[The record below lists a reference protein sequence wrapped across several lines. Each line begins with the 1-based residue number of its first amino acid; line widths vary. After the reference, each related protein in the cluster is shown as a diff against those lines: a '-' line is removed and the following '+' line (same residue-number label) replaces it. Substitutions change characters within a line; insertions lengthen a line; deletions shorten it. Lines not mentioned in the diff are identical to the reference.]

1 LWLESASSGW
11 IQPKLFVMIDKPPM
25 KLLRLLLS
33 TVLCAVGCNDET
45 ALVPGTLSTP
55 QPAGASAPALPLP
68 ALMTS
73 ATGPESSGSS
83 GPAGPATPPAKLTAA
98 FGNPSPLSD
107 DLVLPMPS
115 GTVMAF
121 RPVATGADRNSFSA
135 RVYKIGDRAEGGY
148 QEFPTDISLSGS
160 LLATV
165 DGKETWVYH
174 LAKYEITEAQWHAVM
189 ESGTPD
195 EKISL
200 KPKTSI
206 SLPEIAVFIDRY
218 NQWLFSNAPD
228 SLPRHRG
235 KSCFLR
241 LPIETEW
248 EFAARGGIKVSA
260 NEFDRKH
267 PYGGDLKKFE
277 WFSGPSSS
285 NNKVKPVGKLLPNPL
300 GLYDMIGNV
309 AEITGTPY
317 SIEYYQGRVGGVVCR
332 GGDVFTSEPDLRSSM
347 RNEFTPYT
355 DELKPRRSNTIG
367 FRLVVGSPVFTD
379 FTADQTGLEKE
390 WDEYRTTRSV
400 PTLASPSAPNKSA
413 QAGKR
418 ITELEAR
425 LASIR
430 TLAENPQVPE
440 DLKNALGL
448 ALGAARNI
456 QADANA
462 LETILTSVSAES
474 AFLHLA
480 NWYNALKEKL
490 RLSLEFQALEK
501 SFEIATLTKN
511 GVDAAIYSKRLQG
524 RPDMIQNQELAA
536 KVSCEKYGEDIRR
549 MGNMSFDRV
558 TAALRSYR
566 EVNQMTAANNII
578 SALLDHIEKH
588 CADFSKTQRVN
599 HEAYRADL
607 ETIIES
613 LRKK

>member
-1 LWLESASSGW
+1 MKF
-11 IQPKLFVMIDKPPM
+11 QRFFLF
-25 KLLRLLLS
+25 
-33 TVLCAVGCNDET
+33 TVIGAVGCNDKT
-45 ALVPGTLSTP
+45 DPSPGALPSP
-55 QPAGASAPALPLP
+55 PSAGASEPVISQPN
-68 ALMTS
+68 LMTS
-73 ATGPESSGSS
+73 AVEPASAGSV
-83 GPAGPATPPAKLTAA
+83 GPAPSPVLLKVTS
-98 FGNPSPLSD
+98 GNPKPLPD

-165 DGKETWVYH
+165 DGRETWVYH
-174 LAKYEITEAQWHAVM
+174 LAKYEMTEAQWHAVM
-189 ESGTPD
+189 ESGTPE
-195 EKISL
+195 EKVSL
-200 KPKTSI
+200 KPKTGI
-206 SLPEIAVFIDRY
+206 SLPEIATFIDRY
-218 NQWLFSNAPD
+218 NQWLFSNAPQT
-228 SLPRHRG
+228 LPRHRG

-267 PYGGDLKKFE
+267 PYGGDLKKSE

-285 NNKVKPVGKLLPNPL
+285 NNKVKPVGKLMPNPL
-300 GLYDMIGNV
+300 GLYDMLGNV

-332 GGDVFTSEPDLRSSM
+332 GGDVFTNESDLRSSM

-355 DELKPRRSNTIG
+355 DELKPRRSSTIG
-367 FRLVVGSPVFTD
+367 FRLVIGSPVFTD
-379 FTADQTGLEKE
+379 FTADQAGLEKE

-400 PTLASPSAPNKSA
+400 PTLASPTAPNKSA

-418 ITELEAR
+418 IRELESR
-425 LASIR
+425 LTSI
-430 TLAENPQVPE
+430 TALAEHPQVPE

-462 LETILTSVSAES
+462 LETMLTSVTVES

-480 NWYNALKEKL
+480 NWYNSLTEKR
-490 RLSLEFQALEK
+490 RLTLESQALEK
-501 SFEIATLTKN
+501 SLEIATLTKN
-511 GVDAAIYSKRLQG
+511 SRDAATYAQAIKRGPVLI
-524 RPDMIQNQELAA
+524 RSQELAA
-536 KVSCEKYGEDIRR
+536 QISSEKYGEDIRR

-566 EVNQMTAANNII
+566 DNENQRTAADSIT
-578 SALLDHIEKH
+578 STLLDYIEKH
-588 CADFSKTQRVN
+588 CGDFAKTQRVN
-599 HEAYRADL
+599 NEAYRANL
-607 ETIIES
+607 ETMMQS
-613 LRKK
+613 RLKK